1 MKNIKKLIGIYNTF
15 KCKSLSKE
23 KESLN
28 DIIKGTKS
36 VLTNKIKFREY
47 IKNYSKTTEKYT
59 FKSPGISDYP
69 IFKKKSCL
77 LIPVKTKKI
86 SFFEELKT
94 INTNK
99 DIEGFSPRHKKKI
112 LFFSPKESHFKNKLI
127 YNIKTVES
135 KKRFPKIFNL
145 YFRNK
150 KIKEERYNTLFL
162 DFFYKWNKDS
172 ETINENSKI
181 NSLTEKDYIDS
192 SKAKSNKKDIH
203 FIKND
208 KYSELKYDDNKIF
221 DGDYSLYVEEKI
233 DYIINNRVENVQHK
247 LESNFNDIN
256 SKEIKLKL
264 ESIKIQFKP
273 ISDINKINKTS
284 INNFNDILEINKVK
298 DKDKENSSKEIVL
311 YVPLYYAFL
320 FCYKNLEFFKR
331 ILLASIKFSNN
342 FESVIL
348 DDKLISSSLKAMRK
362 EESGLE
368 IKKDYTFNSK
378 KDIGGGM
385 SPKKYSLPFRKLTTK
400 SYNTNYGSAK
410 SPKNGNNIGLANT
423 FSSIKNNFV
432 ENFINNNR
440 FDKREEVI
448 HSNKNRIN
456 LINIHFLSESNK
468 NNTDKSKNEG
478 KRIKNNYNEYIF
490 LWETSSKTFVVN
502 VQMPIIYFK
511 YKTMKSEILAY
522 CDKSLFLYIY
532 QKNFVNWDYYVLN
545 YLFSIKAFRKIIL
558 NNYSI
563 ANKLILTDLFS
574 KSMNRDEKSHTM
586 NNFFSAKNQ
595 KKGDG
600 EGFNI
605 LSENNKFD
613 IFTERIIINRN
624 KNKIYNILNEN
635 NESYLFF
642 YTNSSYINCIIKF
655 YSYLIDIDYDKLNP
669 KLKWKYYLDFKQ
681 MKQLNEISKYESL
694 DSFLPKIIKT
704 DFQNGLLSMDFSL
717 FDEFNIEILGYER
730 KNIMKSS
737 KNKAKMIGMPNT
749 HINDDLNIEIEFPC
763 IYVEKVK
770 NDYDDVIHEEE
781 EFLHTNIFFVKNK
794 VDLDINFL
802 QSINNYKIELWSK
815 KLLDIINQIDDTLI
829 SSGSPIHNR
838 NIFAKRKNQK
848 TNSDCPISK
857 NDFNLT
863 KKLLKSISFNT
874 MPLTSKNH

>member
-1 MKNIKKLIGIYNTF
+1 MKVRNVKRLIGIYNTF

-36 VLTNKIKFREY
+36 VLTSKIKFREY

-59 FKSPGISDYP
+59 FKAPGISDYP

-77 LIPVKTKKI
+77 LIPVKTKKV
-86 SFFEELKT
+86 SFYEDLKT
-94 INTNK
+94 LNTNK
-99 DIEGFSPRHKKKI
+99 DIEGFSPKNKKKI
-112 LFFSPKESHFKNKLI
+112 LFFSPKESQYKNKLLN
-127 YNIKTVES
+127 NIKTIES
-135 KKRFPKIFNL
+135 RKRFPKIFNL
-145 YFRNK
+145 YYRNK
-150 KIKEERYNTLFL
+150 KKKEERYNTLFL

-172 ETINENSKI
+172 EKISENTKI
-181 NSLTEKDYIDS
+181 NTLPEKDYIDNS
-192 SKAKSNKKDIH
+192 KSNNKNSK

-208 KYSELKYDDNKIF
+208 KYSELRYDDNKIF
-221 DGDYSLYVEEKI
+221 DEDYSLYIEEKI
-233 DYIINNRVENVQHK
+233 DYIINNTIENVQHN
-247 LESNFNDIN
+247 LESNFNDVN

-284 INNFNDILEINKVK
+284 INNFNDILEISKNKE
-298 DKDKENSSKEIVL
+298 DSSKEMVL

-320 FCYKNLEFFKR
+320 FCYKNIDFFKR

-342 FESVIL
+342 FESVDF
-348 DDKLISSSLKAMRK
+348 DDKLISSSLSAMRK
-362 EESGLE
+362 EEMGGME
-368 IKKDYTFNSK
+368 IKKEFTFSSK
-378 KDIGGGM
+378 KEVNGSM
-385 SPKKYSLPFRKLTTK
+385 SPKKYSLPFRKLGTK
-400 SYNTNYGSAK
+400 SYNSPFGSTK

-423 FSSIKNNFV
+423 FSSIKNNFI
-432 ENFINNNR
+432 ENFMHSNK
-440 FDKREEVI
+440 FDKKEEVI
-448 HSNKNRIN
+448 HSSKKNN
-456 LINIHFLSESNK
+456 LINIHLLSENYKTISE
-468 NNTDKSKNEG
+468 KSKNEG
-478 KRIKNNYNEYIF
+478 KRIKSKYNEYIF
-490 LWETSSKTFVVN
+490 LWETCSKTFVVN

-511 YKTMKSEILAY
+511 FKTMKSEILAY
-522 CDKSLFLYIY
+522 CDKKLFLYIY
-532 QKNFVNWDYYVLN
+532 KKNFVNWDFYVLN

-563 ANKLILTDLFS
+563 ANKLILSELFS
-574 KSMNRDEKSHTM
+574 KSMNGEEKNLTM
-586 NNFFSAKNQ
+586 NNFFSLKNQ
-595 KKGDG
+595 KKGEN

-605 LSENNKFD
+605 LSENNKFN

-624 KNKIYNILNEN
+624 KNKVYNILNEN

-642 YTNSSYINCIIKF
+642 YTNSSYINCIIKL

-669 KLKWKYYLDFKQ
+669 KLKWKYFLDFKQ

-737 KNKAKMIGMPNT
+737 KNKGKIVGMNNP
-749 HINDDLNIEIEFPC
+749 HINDELNIDIHFPC
-763 IYVEKVK
+763 IYIEKVK
-770 NDYDDVIHEEE
+770 NDYDDIILEDE
-781 EFLHTNIFFVKNK
+781 EFSQRKILFAKNK

-815 KLLDIINQIDDTLI
+815 KILDIINETDETLI
-829 SSGSPIHNR
+829 SSGSPIHNKS
-838 NIFAKRKNQK
+838 NFPKRKNTK

-863 KKLLKSISFNT
+863 KKLLKTISFNT
-874 MPLTSKNH
+874 IPLSSKFH

>member
-1 MKNIKKLIGIYNTF
+1 MKVRNVKRLIGIYNTF

-36 VLTNKIKFREY
+36 VLTSKIKFREY

-59 FKSPGISDYP
+59 FKAPGISDYP

-77 LIPVKTKKI
+77 LIPVKTKKV
-86 SFFEELKT
+86 SFYEDLKT
-94 INTNK
+94 LNTNK
-99 DIEGFSPRHKKKI
+99 DIEGFSPKNKKKI
-112 LFFSPKESHFKNKLI
+112 LFFSPKESQYKNKLLN
-127 YNIKTVES
+127 NIKTIES
-135 KKRFPKIFNL
+135 RKRFPKIFNL
-145 YFRNK
+145 YYRNK
-150 KIKEERYNTLFL
+150 KKKEERYNTLFL

-172 ETINENSKI
+172 EKISENTKI
-181 NSLTEKDYIDS
+181 NTLPEKDYIDN
-192 SKAKSNKKDIH
+192 SKNNNKNSK

-208 KYSELKYDDNKIF
+208 KYSELRYDDNKIF
-221 DGDYSLYVEEKI
+221 DEDYSLYIEEKI
-233 DYIINNRVENVQHK
+233 DYIINNTIENVQHN
-247 LESNFNDIN
+247 LESNFNDVN

-284 INNFNDILEINKVK
+284 INNFNDILEISKNKE
-298 DKDKENSSKEIVL
+298 DSSKEMVL

-320 FCYKNLEFFKR
+320 FCYKNIDFFKR

-342 FESVIL
+342 FESVDF
-348 DDKLISSSLKAMRK
+348 DDKLICSSLSAMRK
-362 EESGLE
+362 EEMGGME
-368 IKKDYTFNSK
+368 IKKEFTFSSK
-378 KDIGGGM
+378 KEVNGSM
-385 SPKKYSLPFRKLTTK
+385 SPKKYSLPFRKLGTK
-400 SYNTNYGSAK
+400 SYNSPFGSTK

-423 FSSIKNNFV
+423 FSSIKNNFI
-432 ENFINNNR
+432 ENFMHSNK
-440 FDKREEVI
+440 FDKKEEVI
-448 HSNKNRIN
+448 HSSKKNN
-456 LINIHFLSESNK
+456 LINIHLLSENYKTVSE
-468 NNTDKSKNEG
+468 KSKNEG
-478 KRIKNNYNEYIF
+478 KRIKSKYNEYIF
-490 LWETSSKTFVVN
+490 LWETCSKTFVVN

-511 YKTMKSEILAY
+511 FKTMKSEILAY
-522 CDKSLFLYIY
+522 CDKKLFLYIY
-532 QKNFVNWDYYVLN
+532 KKNFVNWDFYVLN

-563 ANKLILTDLFS
+563 ANKLILSELFS
-574 KSMNRDEKSHTM
+574 KSMNGEEKSLTM
-586 NNFFSAKNQ
+586 NNFFSLKNQ
-595 KKGDG
+595 KKGEN

-605 LSENNKFD
+605 LSENNKFN

-624 KNKIYNILNEN
+624 KNKVYNILNEN

-669 KLKWKYYLDFKQ
+669 KLKWKYFLDFKQ

-737 KNKAKMIGMPNT
+737 KNKGKIVGMNNP
-749 HINDDLNIEIEFPC
+749 HINDELNIDIHFPC
-763 IYVEKVK
+763 IYIEKVK
-770 NDYDDVIHEEE
+770 NDYDDIILEDE
-781 EFLHTNIFFVKNK
+781 EFSQRKILFAKNK

-815 KLLDIINQIDDTLI
+815 KILDIINETDETLI
-829 SSGSPIHNR
+829 SSGSPIHNKS
-838 NIFAKRKNQK
+838 NFPKRKNTK

-863 KKLLKSISFNT
+863 KKLLKTISFNT
-874 MPLTSKNH
+874 IPLSSKFH

>member
-1 MKNIKKLIGIYNTF
+1 MKVRNVKRLIGIYNTF

-36 VLTNKIKFREY
+36 VLTSKIKFREY

-59 FKSPGISDYP
+59 FKAPGISDYP

-77 LIPVKTKKI
+77 LIPVKTKKV
-86 SFFEELKT
+86 SFYEDLKT
-94 INTNK
+94 LNTNK
-99 DIEGFSPRHKKKI
+99 DIEGFSPKNKKKI
-112 LFFSPKESHFKNKLI
+112 LFFSPKESQYKNKLLN
-127 YNIKTVES
+127 NIKTIES
-135 KKRFPKIFNL
+135 RKRFPKIFNL
-145 YFRNK
+145 YYRNK
-150 KIKEERYNTLFL
+150 KNKEERYNTLFL

-172 ETINENSKI
+172 EKISENTKI
-181 NSLTEKDYIDS
+181 NTLPEKDYIDNS
-192 SKAKSNKKDIH
+192 KSNNKNSK

-208 KYSELKYDDNKIF
+208 KYSELRYDDNKIF
-221 DGDYSLYVEEKI
+221 DEDYSLYIEEKI
-233 DYIINNRVENVQHK
+233 DYIINNTIENVQHK
-247 LESNFNDIN
+247 LESNFNDVN

-284 INNFNDILEINKVK
+284 INNFNDILEISKK
-298 DKDKENSSKEIVL
+298 KEDSSKEMVL

-320 FCYKNLEFFKR
+320 FCYKNIDFFKR

-342 FESVIL
+342 FESVDF
-348 DDKLISSSLKAMRK
+348 DDKLISSSLSAMRK
-362 EESGLE
+362 EEMGGME
-368 IKKDYTFNSK
+368 IKKEFTFSSK
-378 KDIGGGM
+378 KEVNGSM
-385 SPKKYSLPFRKLTTK
+385 SPKKYSLPFRKLGTK
-400 SYNTNYGSAK
+400 SYNSPFGSTK

-423 FSSIKNNFV
+423 FSSIKNNFI
-432 ENFINNNR
+432 ENFM
-440 FDKREEVI
+440 
-448 HSNKNRIN
+448 HSNKFDKKEEIIHSSKKNN
-456 LINIHFLSESNK
+456 LINIHLLSENYKTVSE
-468 NNTDKSKNEG
+468 KSKNEG
-478 KRIKNNYNEYIF
+478 KRIKSKYNEYIF
-490 LWETSSKTFVVN
+490 LWETCSKTFVVN

-511 YKTMKSEILAY
+511 FKTMKSEILAY
-522 CDKSLFLYIY
+522 CDKKLFLYIY
-532 QKNFVNWDYYVLN
+532 KKNFVNWDFYVLN

-563 ANKLILTDLFS
+563 ANKLILSELFS
-574 KSMNRDEKSHTM
+574 KSMNGEEKNLTM
-586 NNFFSAKNQ
+586 NNFFSLKNQ
-595 KKGDG
+595 KKGEN

-605 LSENNKFD
+605 LSENNKFN

-624 KNKIYNILNEN
+624 KNKVYNILNEN

-669 KLKWKYYLDFKQ
+669 KLKWKYFLDFKQ

-737 KNKAKMIGMPNT
+737 KNKGKIVGMNNP
-749 HINDDLNIEIEFPC
+749 HINDELNIDIHFPC
-763 IYVEKVK
+763 IYIEKVK
-770 NDYDDVIHEEE
+770 NDYDDIILEDE
-781 EFLHTNIFFVKNK
+781 EFSQRKILFAKNK

-815 KLLDIINQIDDTLI
+815 KILDIINETDETLI
-829 SSGSPIHNR
+829 SSGSPIHNKS
-838 NIFAKRKNQK
+838 NFPKRKNTK

-863 KKLLKSISFNT
+863 KKLLKTISFNT
-874 MPLTSKNH
+874 IPLSSKFH

>member
-1 MKNIKKLIGIYNTF
+1 MKVRNVKRLIGIYNTF

-36 VLTNKIKFREY
+36 VLTSKIKFREY

-59 FKSPGISDYP
+59 FKAPGISDYP

-77 LIPVKTKKI
+77 LIPVKTKKV
-86 SFFEELKT
+86 SFYEDLKT
-94 INTNK
+94 LNTNK
-99 DIEGFSPRHKKKI
+99 DIEGFSPKNKKKI
-112 LFFSPKESHFKNKLI
+112 LFFSPKESQYKNKLLN
-127 YNIKTVES
+127 NIKTIES
-135 KKRFPKIFNL
+135 RKRFPKIFNL
-145 YFRNK
+145 YYRNK
-150 KIKEERYNTLFL
+150 KNKEERYNTLFL

-172 ETINENSKI
+172 EKISENTKI
-181 NSLTEKDYIDS
+181 NTLPEKDYIDNS
-192 SKAKSNKKDIH
+192 KSNNKNSK

-208 KYSELKYDDNKIF
+208 KYSELRYDDNKIF
-221 DGDYSLYVEEKI
+221 DEDYSLYIEEKI
-233 DYIINNRVENVQHK
+233 DYIINNTIENVQHK
-247 LESNFNDIN
+247 LESNFNDVN

-284 INNFNDILEINKVK
+284 INNFNDILEISKK
-298 DKDKENSSKEIVL
+298 KEDSSKEMVL

-320 FCYKNLEFFKR
+320 FCYKNIDFFKR

-342 FESVIL
+342 FESVDF
-348 DDKLISSSLKAMRK
+348 DDKLISSSLSAMRK
-362 EESGLE
+362 EEMGGME
-368 IKKDYTFNSK
+368 IKKEFTFSSK
-378 KDIGGGM
+378 KEVNGSM
-385 SPKKYSLPFRKLTTK
+385 SPKKYSLPFRKLGTK
-400 SYNTNYGSAK
+400 SYNSPFGSTK

-423 FSSIKNNFV
+423 FSSIKNNFI
-432 ENFINNNR
+432 ENFM
-440 FDKREEVI
+440 
-448 HSNKNRIN
+448 HSNKFDKKEEIIHSSKKNN
-456 LINIHFLSESNK
+456 LINIHLLSENYKTVSE
-468 NNTDKSKNEG
+468 KSKNEG
-478 KRIKNNYNEYIF
+478 KRIKSKYNEYIF
-490 LWETSSKTFVVN
+490 LWETCSKTFVVN

-511 YKTMKSEILAY
+511 FKTMKSEILAY
-522 CDKSLFLYIY
+522 CDKKLFLYIY
-532 QKNFVNWDYYVLN
+532 KKNFVNWDFYVLN

-563 ANKLILTDLFS
+563 ANKLILSELFS
-574 KSMNRDEKSHTM
+574 KSMNGEEKNLTM
-586 NNFFSAKNQ
+586 NNFFSLKNQ
-595 KKGDG
+595 KKGEN

-605 LSENNKFD
+605 LSENNKFN

-624 KNKIYNILNEN
+624 KNKVYNILNEN

-669 KLKWKYYLDFKQ
+669 NLKWKYFLDFKQ

-737 KNKAKMIGMPNT
+737 KNKGKIVGMNNP
-749 HINDDLNIEIEFPC
+749 HINDELNIDIHFPC
-763 IYVEKVK
+763 IYIEKVK
-770 NDYDDVIHEEE
+770 NDYDDIILEDE
-781 EFLHTNIFFVKNK
+781 EFSQRKILFAKNK

-815 KLLDIINQIDDTLI
+815 KILDIINETDETLI
-829 SSGSPIHNR
+829 SSGSPIHNKS
-838 NIFAKRKNQK
+838 NFPKRKNTK

-863 KKLLKSISFNT
+863 KKLLKTISFNT
-874 MPLTSKNH
+874 IPLSSKFH

>member
-1 MKNIKKLIGIYNTF
+1 MKVRNVKRLIGIYNTF

-36 VLTNKIKFREY
+36 VLTSKIKFREY

-59 FKSPGISDYP
+59 FKAPGISDYP

-77 LIPVKTKKI
+77 LIPVKTKKV
-86 SFFEELKT
+86 SFYEDLKT
-94 INTNK
+94 LNTNK
-99 DIEGFSPRHKKKI
+99 DIEGFSPKNKKKI
-112 LFFSPKESHFKNKLI
+112 LFFSPKESQYKNKLLN
-127 YNIKTVES
+127 NIKTIES
-135 KKRFPKIFNL
+135 RKRFPKIFNL
-145 YFRNK
+145 YYRNK
-150 KIKEERYNTLFL
+150 KKKEERYNTLFL

-172 ETINENSKI
+172 EKISENTKI
-181 NSLTEKDYIDS
+181 NTLPEKDYIDN
-192 SKAKSNKKDIH
+192 SKNNNKNSK

-208 KYSELKYDDNKIF
+208 KYSELRYDDNKIF
-221 DGDYSLYVEEKI
+221 DEDYSLYIEEKI
-233 DYIINNRVENVQHK
+233 DYIINNTIENVQHK
-247 LESNFNDIN
+247 LESNFNDVN

-284 INNFNDILEINKVK
+284 INNFNDILEISKNKE
-298 DKDKENSSKEIVL
+298 DSSKEMVL

-320 FCYKNLEFFKR
+320 FCYKNIDFFKR

-342 FESVIL
+342 FESVDF
-348 DDKLISSSLKAMRK
+348 DDKLICSSLSAMRK
-362 EESGLE
+362 EEMGGME
-368 IKKDYTFNSK
+368 IKKEFTFSSK
-378 KDIGGGM
+378 KEVNGSM
-385 SPKKYSLPFRKLTTK
+385 SPKKYSLPFRKLGTK
-400 SYNTNYGSAK
+400 SYNSPFGSTK

-423 FSSIKNNFV
+423 FSSIKNNFI
-432 ENFINNNR
+432 ENFMHSNK
-440 FDKREEVI
+440 FDKKEEVI
-448 HSNKNRIN
+448 HSSKKNN
-456 LINIHFLSESNK
+456 LINIHLLSENYKTVSE
-468 NNTDKSKNEG
+468 KSKNEG
-478 KRIKNNYNEYIF
+478 KRIKSKYNEYIF
-490 LWETSSKTFVVN
+490 LWETCSKTFVVN

-511 YKTMKSEILAY
+511 FKTMKSEILAY
-522 CDKSLFLYIY
+522 CDKKLFLYIY
-532 QKNFVNWDYYVLN
+532 KKNFVNWDFYVLN

-563 ANKLILTDLFS
+563 ANKLILSELFS
-574 KSMNRDEKSHTM
+574 KSMNGEEKSLTM
-586 NNFFSAKNQ
+586 NNFFSLKNQ
-595 KKGDG
+595 KKGEN

-605 LSENNKFD
+605 LSENNKFN

-624 KNKIYNILNEN
+624 KNKVYNILNEN

-669 KLKWKYYLDFKQ
+669 KLKWKYFLDFKQ

-737 KNKAKMIGMPNT
+737 KNKGKIVGMNNP
-749 HINDDLNIEIEFPC
+749 HINDELNIDIHFPC
-763 IYVEKVK
+763 IYIEKVK
-770 NDYDDVIHEEE
+770 NDYDDIILEDE
-781 EFLHTNIFFVKNK
+781 EFSQRKILFAKNK

-815 KLLDIINQIDDTLI
+815 KILDIINETDETLI
-829 SSGSPIHNR
+829 SSGSPIHNKS
-838 NIFAKRKNQK
+838 NFPKRKNTK

-863 KKLLKSISFNT
+863 KKLLKTISFNT
-874 MPLTSKNH
+874 IPLSSKFH

>member
-1 MKNIKKLIGIYNTF
+1 MKVRNVKRLIGIYNTF

-36 VLTNKIKFREY
+36 VLTSKIKFREY

-59 FKSPGISDYP
+59 FKAPGISDYP

-77 LIPVKTKKI
+77 LIPVKTKKV
-86 SFFEELKT
+86 SFYEDLKT
-94 INTNK
+94 LNTNK
-99 DIEGFSPRHKKKI
+99 DIEGFSPKNKKKI
-112 LFFSPKESHFKNKLI
+112 LFFSPKESQYKNKLLN
-127 YNIKTVES
+127 NIKTIES
-135 KKRFPKIFNL
+135 RKRFPKIFNL
-145 YFRNK
+145 YYRNK
-150 KIKEERYNTLFL
+150 KKKEERYNTLFL

-172 ETINENSKI
+172 EKISENTKI
-181 NSLTEKDYIDS
+181 NTLPEKDYIDNS
-192 SKAKSNKKDIH
+192 KSNNKNSK

-208 KYSELKYDDNKIF
+208 KYSELRYDDNKIF
-221 DGDYSLYVEEKI
+221 DEDYSLYIEEKI
-233 DYIINNRVENVQHK
+233 DYIINNTIENVQHN
-247 LESNFNDIN
+247 LESNFNDVN

-284 INNFNDILEINKVK
+284 INNFNDILEISKNKE
-298 DKDKENSSKEIVL
+298 DSSKEMVL

-320 FCYKNLEFFKR
+320 FCYKNIDFFKR

-342 FESVIL
+342 FESVDF
-348 DDKLISSSLKAMRK
+348 DDKLISSSLSAMRK
-362 EESGLE
+362 EEMGGME
-368 IKKDYTFNSK
+368 IKKEFTFSSK
-378 KDIGGGM
+378 KEVNGSM
-385 SPKKYSLPFRKLTTK
+385 SPKKYSLPFRKLGTK
-400 SYNTNYGSAK
+400 SYNSPFGSTK

-423 FSSIKNNFV
+423 FSSIKNNFI
-432 ENFINNNR
+432 ENFMHSNK
-440 FDKREEVI
+440 FDKKEEVI
-448 HSNKNRIN
+448 HSSKKNN
-456 LINIHFLSESNK
+456 LINIHLLSENYKTVSE
-468 NNTDKSKNEG
+468 KSKNEG
-478 KRIKNNYNEYIF
+478 KRIKSKYNEYIF
-490 LWETSSKTFVVN
+490 LWETCSKTFVVN

-511 YKTMKSEILAY
+511 FKTMKSEILAY
-522 CDKSLFLYIY
+522 CDKKLFLYIY
-532 QKNFVNWDYYVLN
+532 KKNFVNWDFYVLN

-563 ANKLILTDLFS
+563 ANKLILSELFS
-574 KSMNRDEKSHTM
+574 KSMNGEEKNLTM
-586 NNFFSAKNQ
+586 NNFFSLKNQ
-595 KKGDG
+595 KKGEN

-605 LSENNKFD
+605 LSENNKFN

-624 KNKIYNILNEN
+624 KNKVYNILNEN

-669 KLKWKYYLDFKQ
+669 KLKWKYFLDFKQ

-737 KNKAKMIGMPNT
+737 KNKGKIVGMNNP
-749 HINDDLNIEIEFPC
+749 HINDELNIDIHFPC
-763 IYVEKVK
+763 IYIEKVK
-770 NDYDDVIHEEE
+770 NDYDDIILEDE
-781 EFLHTNIFFVKNK
+781 EFSQRKILFAKNK

-815 KLLDIINQIDDTLI
+815 KILDIINETDETLI
-829 SSGSPIHNR
+829 SSGSPIHNKS
-838 NIFAKRKNQK
+838 NFPKRKNTK

-863 KKLLKSISFNT
+863 KKLLKTISFNT
-874 MPLTSKNH
+874 IPLSSKFH

>member
-1 MKNIKKLIGIYNTF
+1 MKVRNVKRLIGIYNTF

-36 VLTNKIKFREY
+36 VLTSKIKFREY

-59 FKSPGISDYP
+59 FKAPGISDYP

-77 LIPVKTKKI
+77 LIPVKTKKV
-86 SFFEELKT
+86 SFYEDLKT
-94 INTNK
+94 LNTNK
-99 DIEGFSPRHKKKI
+99 DIEGFSPKNKKKI
-112 LFFSPKESHFKNKLI
+112 LFFSPKESQYKNKLLN
-127 YNIKTVES
+127 NIKTIES
-135 KKRFPKIFNL
+135 RKRFPKIFNL
-145 YFRNK
+145 YYRNK
-150 KIKEERYNTLFL
+150 KKKEERYNTLFL

-172 ETINENSKI
+172 EKISENTKI
-181 NSLTEKDYIDS
+181 NTLPEKDYIDNS
-192 SKAKSNKKDIH
+192 KSNNKNSK

-208 KYSELKYDDNKIF
+208 KYSELRYDDNKIF
-221 DGDYSLYVEEKI
+221 DEDYSLYIEEKI
-233 DYIINNRVENVQHK
+233 DYIINNTIENVQHN
-247 LESNFNDIN
+247 LESNFNDVN

-284 INNFNDILEINKVK
+284 INNFNDILEISKNKE
-298 DKDKENSSKEIVL
+298 DSSKEMVL

-320 FCYKNLEFFKR
+320 FCYKNIDFFKR

-342 FESVIL
+342 FESVDF
-348 DDKLISSSLKAMRK
+348 DDKLISSSLSAMRK
-362 EESGLE
+362 EEMGGME
-368 IKKDYTFNSK
+368 IKKEFTFSSK
-378 KDIGGGM
+378 KEVNGSM
-385 SPKKYSLPFRKLTTK
+385 SPKKYSLPFRKLGTK
-400 SYNTNYGSAK
+400 SYNSPFGSTK

-423 FSSIKNNFV
+423 FSSIKNNFI
-432 ENFINNNR
+432 ENFMHSNK
-440 FDKREEVI
+440 FDKKEEVI
-448 HSNKNRIN
+448 HSSKKNN
-456 LINIHFLSESNK
+456 LINIHLLSENYKTVSE
-468 NNTDKSKNEG
+468 KSKNEG
-478 KRIKNNYNEYIF
+478 KRIKSKYNEYIF
-490 LWETSSKTFVVN
+490 LWETCSKTFVVN

-511 YKTMKSEILAY
+511 FKTMKSEILAY
-522 CDKSLFLYIY
+522 CDKKLFLYIY
-532 QKNFVNWDYYVLN
+532 KKNFVNWDFYVLN

-563 ANKLILTDLFS
+563 ANKLILSELFS
-574 KSMNRDEKSHTM
+574 KSMNGEEKNLTM
-586 NNFFSAKNQ
+586 NNFFSLKNQ
-595 KKGDG
+595 KKGEN

-605 LSENNKFD
+605 LSENNKFN

-624 KNKIYNILNEN
+624 KNKVYNILNEN

-642 YTNSSYINCIIKF
+642 YTNSSYINCIIKL

-669 KLKWKYYLDFKQ
+669 KLKWKYFLDFKQ

-737 KNKAKMIGMPNT
+737 KNKGKIVGMNNP
-749 HINDDLNIEIEFPC
+749 HINDELNIDIHFPC
-763 IYVEKVK
+763 IYIEKVK
-770 NDYDDVIHEEE
+770 NDYDDIILEDE
-781 EFLHTNIFFVKNK
+781 EFSQRKILFAKNK

-815 KLLDIINQIDDTLI
+815 KILDIINETDETLI
-829 SSGSPIHNR
+829 SSGSPIHNKS
-838 NIFAKRKNQK
+838 NFPKRKNTK

-863 KKLLKSISFNT
+863 KKLLKTISFNT
-874 MPLTSKNH
+874 IPLSSKFH

>member
-1 MKNIKKLIGIYNTF
+1 MKVRNVKRLIGIYNTF

-36 VLTNKIKFREY
+36 VLTSKIKFREY

-59 FKSPGISDYP
+59 FKAPGISDYP

-77 LIPVKTKKI
+77 LIPVKTKKV
-86 SFFEELKT
+86 SFYEDLKT
-94 INTNK
+94 LNTNK
-99 DIEGFSPRHKKKI
+99 DIEGFSPKNKKKI
-112 LFFSPKESHFKNKLI
+112 LFFSPKESQYKNKLLN
-127 YNIKTVES
+127 NIKTIES
-135 KKRFPKIFNL
+135 RKRFPKIFNL
-145 YFRNK
+145 YYRNK
-150 KIKEERYNTLFL
+150 KKKEERYNTLFL

-172 ETINENSKI
+172 EKISENTKI
-181 NSLTEKDYIDS
+181 NTLPEKDYIDNS
-192 SKAKSNKKDIH
+192 KSNNKNSK

-208 KYSELKYDDNKIF
+208 KYSELRYDDNKIF
-221 DGDYSLYVEEKI
+221 DEDYSLYIEEKI
-233 DYIINNRVENVQHK
+233 DYIINNTIENVQHN
-247 LESNFNDIN
+247 LESNFNDVN

-284 INNFNDILEINKVK
+284 INNFNDILEISKNKE
-298 DKDKENSSKEIVL
+298 DSSKEMVL

-320 FCYKNLEFFKR
+320 FCYKNIDFFKR

-342 FESVIL
+342 FESVDF
-348 DDKLISSSLKAMRK
+348 DDKLICSSLSAMRK
-362 EESGLE
+362 EEMGGME
-368 IKKDYTFNSK
+368 IKKEFTFSSK
-378 KDIGGGM
+378 KEVNGSM
-385 SPKKYSLPFRKLTTK
+385 SPKKYSLPFRKLGTK
-400 SYNTNYGSAK
+400 SYNSPFGSTK

-423 FSSIKNNFV
+423 FSSIKNNFI
-432 ENFINNNR
+432 ENFMHSNK
-440 FDKREEVI
+440 FDKKEEVI
-448 HSNKNRIN
+448 HSSKKNN
-456 LINIHFLSESNK
+456 LINIHLLSENYKTVSE
-468 NNTDKSKNEG
+468 KSKNEG
-478 KRIKNNYNEYIF
+478 KRIKSKYNEYIF
-490 LWETSSKTFVVN
+490 LWETCSKTFVVN

-511 YKTMKSEILAY
+511 FKTMKSEILAY
-522 CDKSLFLYIY
+522 CDKKLFLYIY
-532 QKNFVNWDYYVLN
+532 KKNFVNWDFYVLN

-563 ANKLILTDLFS
+563 ANKLILSELFS
-574 KSMNRDEKSHTM
+574 KSMNGEEKNLTM
-586 NNFFSAKNQ
+586 NNFFSLKNQ
-595 KKGDG
+595 KKGEN

-605 LSENNKFD
+605 LSENNKFN

-624 KNKIYNILNEN
+624 KNKVYNILNEN

-642 YTNSSYINCIIKF
+642 YTNSSYINCIIKL

-669 KLKWKYYLDFKQ
+669 KLKWKYFLDFKQ

-737 KNKAKMIGMPNT
+737 KNKGKIVGMNNP
-749 HINDDLNIEIEFPC
+749 HINDELNIDIHFPC
-763 IYVEKVK
+763 IYIEKVK
-770 NDYDDVIHEEE
+770 NDYDDIILEDE
-781 EFLHTNIFFVKNK
+781 EFSQRKILFAKNK

-815 KLLDIINQIDDTLI
+815 KILDIINETDETLI
-829 SSGSPIHNR
+829 SSGSPIHNKS
-838 NIFAKRKNQK
+838 NFPKRKNTK

-863 KKLLKSISFNT
+863 KKLLKTISFNT
-874 MPLTSKNH
+874 IPLSSKFH